1 MKVIAVGT
9 LKGGTGK
16 TTVSYNIAGV
26 LAEDHRVL
34 LIDIDPQCNLTNNT
48 GVMVTDE
55 DTFSCIDIFEAPVQD
70 PENLVISSPIPAL
83 PNLDIIP
90 SSIYLVATEVKISSK
105 AARERILLNY
115 IEDHRNFFE
124 QYDYILID
132 TNPSMNIIN
141 QNAFLAADSII
152 LVTDVDDN
160 SRLGIHAFMYLWGE
174 IRKDLRKNDNVAAL
188 IINKADVR
196 TNLTDNMMEYCSTD
210 EELSKILVPQIIHPK
225 VVYAKAAL
233 ERVPVNRYNGGE
245 NAAEEIRE
253 VVNTLKE
260 RGVF

>member
-16 TTVSYNIAGV
+16 TTVTYNMAGV
-26 LAEDHRVL
+26 LAEEHKVL

-48 GVMVTDE
+48 GVMVTSQQMA
-55 DTFSCIDIFEAPVQD
+55 SCINIFEPPVLAPEDLIV
-70 PENLVISSPIPAL
+70 PGPISEL

-115 IEDHRNFFE
+115 IEDNKKFFKK
-124 QYDYILID
+124 YDYIIID

-141 QNAFLAADSII
+141 QNAFLAADSVV

-160 SRLGIHAFMYLWGE
+160 SRLGVHAFMYLWGE
-174 IRKDLRKNDNVAAL
+174 IRNDLRKKNNVKAL
-188 IINKADVR
+188 IINNADVR
-196 TNLTDNMMEYCSTD
+196 TNLTDNMLEYCQTD
-210 EELSKILVPQIIHPK
+210 DELSQILVPQIIREK
-225 VVYAKAAL
+225 VVYRKAAL
-233 ERVPVNRYNGGE
+233 ERVPVNKYKGGE
-245 NAAEEIRE
+245 DAAEEIRA
-253 VVNTLKE
+253 VVESLKE
-260 RGVF
+260 KGVF

>member
-16 TTVSYNIAGV
+16 TTVSYNLAGV
-26 LAEDHRVL
+26 LAEEHKVL

-48 GVMVTDE
+48 GVMVTDRE
-55 DTFSCIDIFEAPVQD
+55 VLSCINIFEPPVQA
-70 PENLVISSPIPAL
+70 PEDLVVKAPIKEL

-115 IEDHRNFFE
+115 LEDNKKYFK
-124 QYDYILID
+124 QYDYIIID

-174 IRKDLRKNDNVAAL
+174 IRTDLRKKDNVKAL

-196 TNLTDNMMEYCSTD
+196 TNLTDNMLEYCQTD

-225 VVYAKAAL
+225 VVYARAAL
-233 ERVPVNRYNGGE
+233 DRVPVNKFKGGE
-245 NAAEEIRE
+245 DAADEVRA
-253 VVNTLKE
+253 VVNSLKE